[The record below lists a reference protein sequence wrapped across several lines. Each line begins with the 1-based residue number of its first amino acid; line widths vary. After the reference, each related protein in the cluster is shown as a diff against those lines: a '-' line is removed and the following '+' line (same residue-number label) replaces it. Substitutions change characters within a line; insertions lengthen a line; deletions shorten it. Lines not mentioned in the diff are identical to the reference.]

1 MPSRKSLPRAEMF
14 SVARRPKFDLRGNW
28 PRRELLIS
36 ALNTGAVFTV
46 TDAERMIDLVLEE
59 HDHHMAERIRLGEF
73 LPQDLAE
80 STRRLYLIAHRM
92 VARGIDPEPP
102 S

>member
-28 PRRELLIS
+28 PQREMVTAALIVGGATELEAQLLID
-36 ALNTGAVFTV
+36 ALL
-46 TDAERMIDLVLEE
+46 RE
-59 HDHHMAERIRLGEF
+59 HNHRMAERIRLGEF